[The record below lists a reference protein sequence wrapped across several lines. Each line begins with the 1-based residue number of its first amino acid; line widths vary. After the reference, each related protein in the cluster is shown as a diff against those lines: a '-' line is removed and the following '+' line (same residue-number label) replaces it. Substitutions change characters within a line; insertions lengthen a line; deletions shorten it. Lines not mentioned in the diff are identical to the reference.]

1 MARPRQFVEE
11 EVLDKAMMCFWKNGY
26 EGSSLTDL
34 ENATGVGRIS
44 LYNTFKDKENLFI
57 AAQNKYHQNSQ
68 DYMIELF
75 TRESANLSDLIHFVE
90 DIGKQPEGESPREFG
105 CMMVNAALDVNSIG
119 DKALANVKTYRAMIT
134 GLYEEFLKKLQNRQE
149 IKADLNVKAAAA
161 FIVGVL
167 WGAVAVNR
175 LYRDPTE
182 AALQLE
188 IVLKTIA
195 NWRVEG

>member
-34 ENATGVGRIS
+34 ENATGVGRVS

-57 AAQNKYHQNSQ
+57 AAQNKYYQNSQ
-68 DYMIELF
+68 EYMVELF
-75 TRESANLSDLIHFVE
+75 TRESANLSDLVE
-90 DIGKQPEGESPREFG
+90 FIADVGTQQEGESPRKFG
-105 CMMVNAALDVNSIG
+105 CMMVNTALDVNSIG
-119 DKALANVKTYRAMIT
+119 EKALANVKTYRAMIT
-134 GLYEEFLKKLQNRQE
+134 ALYEEFLKKLQNRRE
-149 IKADLNVKAAAA
+149 VKADLNVKAAAA

-182 AALQLE
+182 AALQLD
-188 IVLKTIA
+188 IVLKAIA
-195 NWRVEG
+195 SWRSER